1 MLTKRIFLLLLLL
14 CVGSVLAQDA
24 TIGDSGIGDPYFP
37 QMGNGGYNVQH
48 YNLDFDVD
56 VERNFLQATVTIEA
70 LATQNLTQFNLDF
83 EGLTILELLVNGEA
97 ASYERIGSELVI
109 TPPTP
114 LVEGENFTVTVQY
127 EGTPGGGTTQERSF
141 DAAWI
146 NYGDGI
152 MTAGEPSQA
161 LTWYPVNGHPLDKAT
176 YTFSVTVPEPY
187 VAVANGNLVATEEED
202 GAVTYTWEAESPQTS
217 YLTAIQID
225 EFSLHQQET
234 ENGVPI
240 RNYFPTQAFE
250 QGVRVFEQQ
259 AEMVDYFESIFGTYP
274 FDVYGAVVVG
284 VETGFALEIQ
294 TMSLFG
300 IHTLIDSQ
308 TGAPT
313 QPEDAEVV
321 IAHELA
327 HQWFGDSVS
336 LARWQDIWLNEG
348 FATYAS
354 WLWLAHKYGDGVFEQ
369 QLRDV
374 YESFAADPFRQM
386 MGPVPALTLAEM
398 VDGLALADFQLPMSF
413 TGRQINELLLAL
425 PLERMEIT
433 ATEAESVINL
443 LGISSDSVPNADT
456 LSGDDLRAWVNELP
470 LDDVTLSQRQAAA
483 VLNALGNSDIT
494 LTEDEIYDL
503 LWQAIV
509 NGLLDGDTSDFEPV
523 FIGNP
528 GPDNLFHGLVYSRG
542 AWTLHALRLRV
553 GDEAFFRILQTYT
566 ARYQDS
572 NATTDDFIAL
582 AEEISGQSLDDLF
595 QQWLYE
601 VEVPPVPEMGLVP
614 ASQE

>member
-1 MLTKRIFLLLLLL
+1 MFAKRIFLLFLLL
-14 CVGSVLAQDA
+14 CIGGVFAQDA
-24 TIGDSGIGDPYFP
+24 TVGDSGIGDPYFP
-37 QMGNGGYNVQH
+37 EMGNGGYDVQH
-48 YNLDFDVD
+48 YNLDFNVD

-70 LATQNLTQFNLDF
+70 LATQNLAQFNLDF

-97 ASYERIGSELVI
+97 ALYERADSELII
-109 TPPTP
+109 TPPNP
-114 LVEGENFTVTVQY
+114 LLEGETFTVTIQY
-127 EGTPGGGTTQERSF
+127 EGTPGGGTTQGRSF
-141 DAAWI
+141 DVAWI

-152 MTAGEPSQA
+152 MTAGEPSRA

-176 YTFSVTVPEPY
+176 YTFSITVPEPY
-187 VAVANGNLVATEEED
+187 VAVANGNLVATEEGD
-202 GAVTYTWEAESPQTS
+202 GTVTYTWEAADPQTS

-225 EFSLHQQET
+225 EFAVHQQET
-234 ENGVPI
+234 ENGIPI
-240 RNYFPTQAFE
+240 RNYFPEQAFE

-259 AEMVDYFESIFGTYP
+259 AEMVDYFETVFGPYP

-284 VETGFALEIQ
+284 IETGFALEIQ

-300 IHTLIDSQ
+300 IHTLIDPQ

-313 QPEDAEVV
+313 QPSDAEVV

-354 WLWLAHKYGDGVFEQ
+354 WLWLAHKYGDGVFER

-374 YESFAADPFRQM
+374 YESISEDPFRQM
-386 MGPVPALTLAEM
+386 MGPVPSLTLAEM
-398 VDGLALADFQLPMSF
+398 VDGLAMADFRLPMSF
-413 TGRQINELLLAL
+413 NGRQINDLILAL
-425 PLERMEIT
+425 PLDRMTVTSE
-433 ATEAESVINL
+433 EVENVISL
-443 LGISSDSVPNADT
+443 LGISADFAPDADN
-456 LSGDDLRAWVNELP
+456 LSGDDLQSWVDTLP

-483 VLNALGNSDIT
+483 VLNAMGNSDIT
-494 LTEDEIYDL
+494 LTEDEIYNL

-523 FIGNP
+523 IIGDP

-553 GDEAFFRILQTYT
+553 GDDAFFRILQTY
-566 ARYQDS
+566 AERYHDS
-572 NATTDDFIAL
+572 NATTEDFITL
-582 AEEISGQSLDDLF
+582 AEEISEQSLDDLF

-601 VEVPPVPEMGLVP
+601 VDVPPVPEMGLVP
-614 ASQE
+614 ASQQ